1 MDRDKERAH
10 LISLN
15 LQHFLNAHGIKQV
28 DLAKAVGVSPATIND
43 YIKERGTPSF
53 GTIQRIANYF
63 GVKKSDIDSIYKE
76 DKDSV
81 TDTYRLFN
89 YIDSSISAGLPS
101 NVDPFTSDDMKKIP
115 VAEESLGRYKNAD
128 DLLMVKVAGD
138 SMNRVFPDK
147 SLIGVKKIDSIKDLK
162 DGDIVVFSDSG
173 DFCVKRI
180 YINPKL
186 KLVIFTPDSTD
197 KNFFPITYQF
207 SNMEE
212 IKIWGK
218 VVVYTV
224 TIE

>member
-1 MDRDKERAH
+1 MRKNKE
-10 LISLN
+10 LVSI
-15 LQHFLNAHGIKQV
+15 IKDLLEQNHQYSS
-28 DLAKAVGVSPATIND
+28 DLAKAIGVSKSAMSYYLNGQREFPVNRLDDAADFLKTSVEYLLGLQDTASVPSKEFNFIDAT
-43 YIKERGTPSF
+43 
-53 GTIQRIANYF
+53 
-63 GVKKSDIDSIYKE
+63 V
-76 DKDSV
+76 
-81 TDTYRLFN
+81 
-89 YIDSSISAGLPS
+89 SAGLPS

-115 VAEESLGRYKNAD
+115 VAEEFLGKYKNAD